1 MKGIKRDSHYDLND
15 VEVEV
20 QRRDTSS
27 WQLNLEH
34 LAYLPFGQLT
44 SRLGYQHVA
53 HWFGEQAD
61 AEEMVGSADPLARI
75 ITLSVDGTFPF
86 KAGDLSMSYE
96 PHFMQQTS
104 PDKLTQPD
112 KFYHR

>member
-1 MKGIKRDSHYDLND
+1 
-15 VEVEV
+15 
-20 QRRDTSS
+20 
-27 WQLNLEH
+27 
-34 LAYLPFGQLT
+34 
-44 SRLGYQHVA
+44 LGYQHAA

-61 AEEMVGSADPLARI
+61 AEEMVGSADPLSRI

-112 KFYHR
+112 KFTIGNRWTVRGFDGESSIYADKGWYLRIWGRELWIRDLCW